1 MRMAVFGAGAI
12 GGHLAVRLALAGV
25 DVSVVARG
33 AHLAAI
39 RSDGLRMGDE
49 VARPRASDDA
59 AELGLQ
65 DIVFVTLK
73 SHQLS
78 DAAGDVAKLL
88 GPDTAVVT
96 AMNGLPYWYFHGL
109 GGEVSD
115 RRIESVDPDGRIR
128 AALPPERAIGCLT
141 FVAAEVTA
149 PGVIHH
155 TGGVQYLMGE
165 PDGSETDRLAGL
177 VDVLRG
183 AGIDARAGPD
193 IRADIWLKVLGNVVV
208 NPVTALTSSTVGDI
222 ARDPGVRDVLRRGM
236 EECRAVAG
244 AWNVEI
250 PISTEDRIERTAS
263 FTGHR
268 SSMLQDL
275 ERGRPLEIDP
285 IVRSVAELGDM
296 AGIDTPTLDAIYA
309 LVRLRAAKARTP

>member
-1 MRMAVFGAGAI
+1 MRIAVFGAGAI
-12 GGHLAVRLALAGV
+12 GGHLTVRLALAGI

-59 AELGLQ
+59 AELGPQ
-65 DIVFVTLK
+65 DHVFVTLK

-78 DAAGDVAKLL
+78 DAAEDVAKLL
-88 GPDTAVVT
+88 GPGTTVVT

-109 GGEVSD
+109 EGKVSD
-115 RRIESVDPDGRIR
+115 RRIESVDPGGRIR
-128 AALPPERAIGCLT
+128 TALPPERAIGCLT
-141 FVAAEVTA
+141 FVAAEVA
-149 PGVIHH
+149 GPGVIHH

-165 PDGSETDRLAGL
+165 PDGSATDRLAGL
-177 VDVLRG
+177 ADVLRG
-183 AGIDARAGPD
+183 AGIDARAGSD
-193 IRADIWLKVLGNVVV
+193 IRADIWLKLLGNVVV

-236 EECRAVAG
+236 EECRAVAN

-250 PISTEDRIERTAS
+250 PISTEDRIEKTAA

-275 ERGRPLEIDP
+275 DRGRALEIDP
-285 IVRSVAELGDM
+285 IVRSVMELGDM

-309 LVRLRAAKARTP
+309 LVRLRAVTARAV

>member
-1 MRMAVFGAGAI
+1 MRIAVFGAGAI
-12 GGHLAVRLALAGV
+12 GGHLAVRLCLAGV

-49 VARPRASDDA
+49 VARPRASGDA

-109 GGEVSD
+109 GGRGV
-115 RRIESVDPDGRIR
+115 RTVGIESVDPGGRIR

-222 ARDPGVRDVLRRGM
+222 ARDPGVRDVLQRGM

-268 SSMLQDL
+268 SSMAAGPRAGTPARNRPDRALGCGT
-275 ERGRPLEIDP
+275 GRHGGDRHPDP
-285 IVRSVAELGDM
+285 
-296 AGIDTPTLDAIYA
+296 
-309 LVRLRAAKARTP
+309 